1 MNIKELKEIL
11 LNLPEEYEVKVQYR
25 DSGGDYYG
33 ITEEDFSGYVRY
45 CNERHLDWRGMLKA
59 GIAEDATGKGVY

>member
-11 LNLPEEYEVKVQYR
+11 LKLPEEYEVKVQYR

-33 ITEEDFSGYVRY
+33 KD
-45 CNERHLDWRGMLKA
+45 NELRLTIDIKNKVLLL
-59 GIAEDATGKGVY
+59 